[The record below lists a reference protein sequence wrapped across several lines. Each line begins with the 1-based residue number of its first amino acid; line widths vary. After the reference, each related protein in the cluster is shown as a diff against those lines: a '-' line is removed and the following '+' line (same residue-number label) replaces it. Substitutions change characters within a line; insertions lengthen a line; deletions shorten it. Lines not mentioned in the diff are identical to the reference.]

1 MKSVASLAI
10 AIFICTDI
18 YAQSAEWSVG
28 VKGFVDTYHAMRTE
42 SPNNMMA
49 SRSRVRGELTM
60 KHDNVGAFV
69 SANLIHN
76 AIVEAK
82 TGLHMRECFVTYAND
97 NWDIRAGRQIITWGV
112 VDALR
117 LTDIISPMEYTEFL
131 ADDYDDIRV
140 PVNGLRARYSR
151 SSWSAEVV
159 ALPISSFYI
168 LPTDD
173 DNPWSIN
180 LPDATLP
187 YIINTGNEPQKKI
200 ANGEIGGRLMFFLSG
215 IDFSF
220 SALRTWNKMP
230 VFTTNVVNDTLSALG
245 HYKRLTMLGTDI
257 SVPIS
262 KIVLRAEV
270 AEYLDEAQTPVFGT
284 DVQCANSLNALIG
297 IDWYA
302 GNDWSLSAQYAHK
315 SIASHS
321 ALISTYKNS
330 GTATVR
336 IAKELLNNTLTVQ
349 TFAYIDV
356 TCGGIYN
363 RLSADYAVT
372 DQLHCIVGYDLFS
385 ADSGMFAMY
394 ADNSEVWLRVK
405 YNF

>member
-1 MKSVASLAI
+1 MKLISLAI
-10 AIFICTDI
+10 AIIIGTHINAQQTD
-18 YAQSAEWSVG
+18 WNVG
-28 VKGFVDTYHAMRTE
+28 IKGYVNTYHAMRTE
-42 SPNNMMA
+42 GCNDMMA
-49 SRSRVRGELTM
+49 SRSHVRGELTM
-60 KHDNVGAFV
+60 RHENVGAFV
-69 SANLIHN
+69 SANLVYNTLLHN
-76 AIVEAK
+76 K
-82 TGLHMRECFVTYAND
+82 SGLHMRECFVTYADD

-112 VDALR
+112 ADALR
-117 LTDIISPMEYTEFL
+117 LTDVVSPMEYTEFL

-180 LPDATLP
+180 LPDATMP
-187 YIINTGNEPQKKI
+187 YVIDIGQKPQKKI

-215 IDFSF
+215 IDFSL

-230 VFTTNVVNDTLSALG
+230 VFATDVINDTLAVQG
-245 HYKRLTMLGTDI
+245 RHRRMTMIGGDI
-257 SVPIS
+257 SIPIS

-284 DVQCANSLNALIG
+284 DVQCANSLNALVG

-321 ALISTYKNS
+321 ALISSYKNS
-330 GTATVR
+330 GTATIR
-336 IAKELLNNTLTVQ
+336 IAKELFNNTLSVQ

-363 RLSADYAVT
+363 RLSADYAIT

-394 ADNSEVWLRVK
+394 GNNSEVWLRVK

>member
-1 MKSVASLAI
+1 MKLASLAI

-18 YAQSAEWSVG
+18 YAQTSDWSVG

-42 SPNNMMA
+42 NPNDLMA

-82 TGLHMRECFVTYAND
+82 TGLHMRECFVTYADD
-97 NWDIRAGRQIITWGV
+97 NWDIRAGRQIITWGLA
-112 VDALR
+112 DALR
-117 LTDIISPMEYTEFL
+117 LTDVVSPMEYTEFL
-131 ADDYDDIRV
+131 AEDYDDIRV

-200 ANGEIGGRLMFFLSG
+200 VNGEIGGRLMFFMSG

-284 DVQCANSLNALIG
+284 DVQCANSFNALIG

-336 IAKELLNNTLTVQ
+336 IAKELFNNALSVQ

-363 RLSADYAVT
+363 RLSADYSVT
-372 DQLHCIVGYDLFS
+372 DQLHCIVGYDLFG
-385 ADSGMFAMY
+385 ADKGMFAMY

>member
-1 MKSVASLAI
+1 MRTTISALALTIVASTAYSQDEELK
-10 AIFICTDI
+10 
-18 YAQSAEWSVG
+18 VG
-28 VKGFVDTYHAMRTE
+28 IKGFVDTYHAMRTE
-42 SPNNMMA
+42 SPNDMMA
-49 SRSRVRGELTM
+49 SRSRVRGELMM
-60 KHDNVGAFV
+60 KYNKIGTFA

-76 AIVEAK
+76 AIVGAK
-82 TGLHMRECFVTYAND
+82 TGLHMRECFVTYADD
-97 NWDIRAGRQIITWGV
+97 NWDIRAGRQIVTWGV
-112 VDALR
+112 ADALR

-131 ADDYDDIRV
+131 AEDYDDIRV

-187 YIINTGNEPQKKI
+187 YIINTGNEPQKRI
-200 ANGEIGGRLMFFLSG
+200 VNGEIGGRLMFFMSG

-230 VFTTNVVNDTLSALG
+230 VFTTNVVNDTLVALG
-245 HYKRLTMLGTDI
+245 HYKRLTMLGADI

-297 IDWYA
+297 IDYYA

-321 ALISTYKNS
+321 ALISSYKNS

-336 IAKELLNNTLTVQ
+336 IAKELLNNTLSVQ

-363 RLSADYAVT
+363 RLSADYSVT
-372 DQLHCIVGYDLFS
+372 DQLHCIIGYDLFS

-394 ADNSEVWLRVK
+394 GDNSEVWLRVK

>member
-10 AIFICTDI
+10 AIFICTDM
-18 YAQSAEWSVG
+18 YAQTSDWSVG
-28 VKGFVDTYHAMRTE
+28 VKGFVNTYHAMRTE
-42 SPNNMMA
+42 SPNDMMA
-49 SRSRVRGELTM
+49 SRSHVRGELTM
-60 KHDNVGAFV
+60 KHGNVGAFA
-69 SANLIHN
+69 SANLVYN
-76 AIVEAK
+76 ALLNKES
-82 TGLHMRECFVTYAND
+82 GLHMRECFVTYADD

-112 VDALR
+112 ADALR
-117 LTDIISPMEYTEFL
+117 LTDVVSPMEYTEFL

-151 SSWSAEVV
+151 SAWSAEVV
-159 ALPISSFYI
+159 ALPVSSFYI
-168 LPTDD
+168 LPTDA

-180 LPDATLP
+180 LPDAAMP
-187 YIINTGNEPQKKI
+187 YIIDIGQKPSKKI

-215 IDFSF
+215 IDFSS

-230 VFTTNVVNDTLSALG
+230 VFTTSVVNDTLVARG
-245 HYKRLTMLGTDI
+245 RHRRMTMIGGDI

-270 AEYLDEAQTPVFGT
+270 AEYIGEAQTPVFGT
-284 DVQCANSLNALIG
+284 VVQCANSLNALIG
-297 IDWYA
+297 LDWYA

-321 ALISTYKNS
+321 ALISSYKNS
-330 GTATVR
+330 GTATLR

>member
-42 SPNNMMA
+42 NPNDLMA

-82 TGLHMRECFVTYAND
+82 TGLHMRECFVTYADD

-112 VDALR
+112 ADALR
-117 LTDIISPMEYTEFL
+117 LTDVVSPMEYTEFL

-140 PVNGLRARYSR
+140 PVNGLRVRYSR
-151 SSWSAEVV
+151 SAWSAEVV
-159 ALPISSFYI
+159 ALPVSSFYI
-168 LPTDD
+168 LPTDA

-180 LPDATLP
+180 LPDATMP
-187 YIINTGNEPQKKI
+187 YVIDIGPKPSKKI

-215 IDFSF
+215 IDFSL

-230 VFTTNVVNDTLSALG
+230 VFATDVINDTLVARG
-245 HYKRLTMLGTDI
+245 RHRRMTMLGGDI
-257 SVPIS
+257 SIPIS

-270 AEYLDEAQTPVFGT
+270 AEYLDEAQTPVFGM
-284 DVQCANSLNALIG
+284 DEQRANSLNALIG

-336 IAKELLNNTLTVQ
+336 IAKELLNNTLSVQ
-349 TFAYIDV
+349 TFAYIDI

-363 RLSADYAVT
+363 RLSADYAIT
-372 DQLHCIVGYDLFS
+372 DQLHCIIGYDLFS
-385 ADSGMFAMY
+385 ADKGMFAMY
-394 ADNSEVWLRVK
+394 GNNSEVWLRVK

>member
-1 MKSVASLAI
+1 MRTTISALALTIVASTAYSQDEELK
-10 AIFICTDI
+10 
-18 YAQSAEWSVG
+18 VG
-28 VKGFVDTYHAMRTE
+28 IKGFVDTYHAMRTE

-49 SRSRVRGELTM
+49 SRSRVRGELMM
-60 KHDNVGAFV
+60 KYNKVGTFA

-76 AIVEAK
+76 AIVGAK
-82 TGLHMRECFVTYAND
+82 TGLHMRECFVTYADD
-97 NWDIRAGRQIITWGV
+97 NWDIRAGRQIVTWGV
-112 VDALR
+112 ADALR

-131 ADDYDDIRV
+131 AEDYDDIRV

-173 DNPWSIN
+173 DNPWSVN

-187 YIINTGNEPQKKI
+187 YIINTGDEPQKRI
-200 ANGEIGGRLMFFLSG
+200 VNGEIGGRLMFFMSG

-245 HYKRLTMLGTDI
+245 HYKRLTMLGADI
-257 SVPIS
+257 SIPIS

-297 IDWYA
+297 LDWYA

-315 SIASHS
+315 SIASHR

-336 IAKELLNNTLTVQ
+336 IAKELLNNTLSVQ

-363 RLSADYAVT
+363 RLSADYSVT
-372 DQLHCIVGYDLFS
+372 DQLHCIIGYDLFS

-394 ADNSEVWLRVK
+394 GDNSEVWLRVK

>member
-1 MKSVASLAI
+1 MRTTISALALTIVASTAYSQDEELK
-10 AIFICTDI
+10 
-18 YAQSAEWSVG
+18 VG
-28 VKGFVDTYHAMRTE
+28 IKGFVDTYHAMRTE
-42 SPNNMMA
+42 SPNDMMA
-49 SRSRVRGELTM
+49 SRSRVRGELMM
-60 KHDNVGAFV
+60 KYNKVGTFA

-76 AIVEAK
+76 AIVGAK
-82 TGLHMRECFVTYAND
+82 TGLHIRECFVTYADD
-97 NWDIRAGRQIITWGV
+97 NWDIRAGRQIVTWGV
-112 VDALR
+112 ADALR
-117 LTDIISPMEYTEFL
+117 LTDIVSPMEYTEFL
-131 ADDYDDIRV
+131 ADDYDDIRI

-159 ALPISSFYI
+159 ALPVSSFYI
-168 LPTDD
+168 LPTDA

-180 LPDATLP
+180 LPDATMP
-187 YIINTGNEPQKKI
+187 YIIDIGQKPQKKI
-200 ANGEIGGRLMFFLSG
+200 ASGEIGGRLMFFMSG

-270 AEYLDEAQTPVFGT
+270 AEYLGEAQTPVFGM
-284 DVQCANSLNALIG
+284 DEQRANSLNALIG

-321 ALISTYKNS
+321 ALISSYKNS

-336 IAKELLNNTLTVQ
+336 IAKELLNNTLCVQ

-385 ADSGMFAMY
+385 ADKGMFAMY

>member
-42 SPNNMMA
+42 NPNDLMA
-49 SRSRVRGELTM
+49 SRSRVRGELTI

-112 VDALR
+112 ADALR
-117 LTDIISPMEYTEFL
+117 LTDVVSPMEYTEFL

-140 PVNGLRARYSR
+140 PVNGFRARYSR

-200 ANGEIGGRLMFFLSG
+200 VNGEIGGRLMFFMSG

-245 HYKRLTMLGTDI
+245 HYKRLTMLGADI

-270 AEYLDEAQTPVFGT
+270 AEYIGEAQTPVFGT

-321 ALISTYKNS
+321 PLISTYKNS
-330 GTATVR
+330 GTVTVR
-336 IAKELLNNTLTVQ
+336 IAKELLNNTLSVQ

-372 DQLHCIVGYDLFS
+372 DQLHCIIGYDLFS
-385 ADSGMFAMY
+385 ADKGMFAMY

-405 YNF
+405 YNY

>member
-1 MKSVASLAI
+1 MKLASLAI

-18 YAQSAEWSVG
+18 YAQTSDWSVG

-42 SPNNMMA
+42 NPNDLMA

-82 TGLHMRECFVTYAND
+82 TGLHMRECFVTYADD
-97 NWDIRAGRQIITWGV
+97 NWDIRAGRQIITWGLA
-112 VDALR
+112 DALR
-117 LTDIISPMEYTEFL
+117 LTDVVSPMEYTEFL
-131 ADDYDDIRV
+131 AEDYDDIRV

-200 ANGEIGGRLMFFLSG
+200 VNGEIGGRLMFFMSG

-284 DVQCANSLNALIG
+284 DVQCANSFNALIG

-336 IAKELLNNTLTVQ
+336 IAKELFNNTLSVQ

-363 RLSADYAVT
+363 RLSADYSVT
-372 DQLHCIVGYDLFS
+372 DQLHCIVGYDLFG
-385 ADSGMFAMY
+385 ADKGMFAMY

>member
-18 YAQSAEWSVG
+18 YAQSSDWSVG

-42 SPNNMMA
+42 SPNDMMA
-49 SRSRVRGELTM
+49 SRSRVRGELMM
-60 KHDNVGAFV
+60 KYNKVGTFA

-76 AIVEAK
+76 AIVGAK
-82 TGLHMRECFVTYAND
+82 TGLHIRECFVTYADD

-112 VDALR
+112 ADALR

-140 PVNGLRARYSR
+140 PVNGLRVRYSR
-151 SSWSAEVV
+151 SAWSAEVV

-187 YIINTGNEPQKKI
+187 YIINTGNEPQKRI
-200 ANGEIGGRLMFFLSG
+200 VNGEIGGRLMFFLSG

-245 HYKRLTMLGTDI
+245 HYKRLTMLGADI

-270 AEYLDEAQTPVFGT
+270 AEYLNEAQTPVFGT

-297 IDWYA
+297 IDYYA

-356 TCGGIYN
+356 TCEGIYN

>member
-1 MKSVASLAI
+1 MKLVASLAI

-18 YAQSAEWSVG
+18 YAQSSDWSVG

-42 SPNNMMA
+42 SPNDMMA
-49 SRSRVRGELTM
+49 SRSRVRGELMM
-60 KHDNVGAFV
+60 KYNKVGTFA

-76 AIVEAK
+76 AIVGAK
-82 TGLHMRECFVTYAND
+82 TGLHIRECFVTYADD

-112 VDALR
+112 ADALR

-187 YIINTGNEPQKKI
+187 YIINTGNEPQKRI
-200 ANGEIGGRLMFFLSG
+200 VNGEIGGRLMFFMSG

-245 HYKRLTMLGTDI
+245 HYKRLTMLGADI

-297 IDWYA
+297 IDYYA

-385 ADSGMFAMY
+385 ADKGMFAMY

>member
-1 MKSVASLAI
+1 MRTTISALALTIVASTAYSQDEELK
-10 AIFICTDI
+10 
-18 YAQSAEWSVG
+18 VG
-28 VKGFVDTYHAMRTE
+28 IKGFVDTYHAMRTE

-49 SRSRVRGELTM
+49 SRSHVRGELMM
-60 KHDNVGAFV
+60 KYNKVGTFA

-76 AIVEAK
+76 AIVGAK
-82 TGLHMRECFVTYAND
+82 TGLHIRECFVTYADD
-97 NWDIRAGRQIITWGV
+97 NWDIRAGRQIVTWGV
-112 VDALR
+112 ADALR

-187 YIINTGNEPQKKI
+187 YIINTGNEPQKRI
-200 ANGEIGGRLMFFLSG
+200 VNGEIGGRLMFFLSG

-245 HYKRLTMLGTDI
+245 HYKRLTMLGADI

-315 SIASHS
+315 SIAGKS
-321 ALISTYKNS
+321 ALISSYRNS

-363 RLSADYAVT
+363 RLSADYSVT

-394 ADNSEVWLRVK
+394 GNNSEVWLRVK

>member
-1 MKSVASLAI
+1 MKLVASLAI

-18 YAQSAEWSVG
+18 YAQTSDWSVG

-42 SPNNMMA
+42 NPNDLMA

-60 KHDNVGAFV
+60 KHGNVGAFA
-69 SANLIHN
+69 SANLVYN
-76 AIVEAK
+76 ALLNKES
-82 TGLHMRECFVTYAND
+82 GLHMRECFVTYADD

-112 VDALR
+112 ADALR
-117 LTDIISPMEYTEFL
+117 LTDIVSPMEYTEFL

-140 PVNGLRARYSR
+140 PVGGLRVRYSR
-151 SSWSAEVV
+151 SAWSAEVV
-159 ALPISSFYI
+159 ALPVSSFYI
-168 LPTDD
+168 LPTDA

-187 YIINTGNEPQKKI
+187 YIINTGDEPQKKI
-200 ANGEIGGRLMFFLSG
+200 VNGEIGGRLMFFLSG
-215 IDFSF
+215 IDFSL

-230 VFTTNVVNDTLSALG
+230 VFTTSILSDTI
-245 HYKRLTMLGTDI
+245 RLDGNYRRQTMLGVDM
-257 SVPIS
+257 SVPVG
-262 KIVLRAEV
+262 KFVVRAEV
-270 AEYLDEAQTPVFGT
+270 AEYIGEAQTPVFGF

-336 IAKELLNNTLTVQ
+336 IAKELLNNTLSVQ

-363 RLSADYAVT
+363 RLSADYSVT

-394 ADNSEVWLRVK
+394 ADNSEVWLRLK

>member
-1 MKSVASLAI
+1 MNSVASLAI

-42 SPNNMMA
+42 NPNDLMA

-60 KHDNVGAFV
+60 KHGNVGAFV

-82 TGLHMRECFVTYAND
+82 TGLHMRECFVTYADD

-112 VDALR
+112 ADALR
-117 LTDIISPMEYTEFL
+117 LTDIVSPMEYTEFL

-180 LPDATLP
+180 LPDATMP
-187 YIINTGNEPQKKI
+187 YVINIGPKPSKKI
-200 ANGEIGGRLMFFLSG
+200 ANGEFGGRLMFFLSG
-215 IDFSF
+215 IDFSL

-230 VFTTNVVNDTLSALG
+230 VFATDVINDTLAVQG
-245 HYKRLTMLGTDI
+245 RHRRMTMIGGDI
-257 SVPIS
+257 SIPIS

-270 AEYLDEAQTPVFGT
+270 SEYLGEAQTPVFGM
-284 DVQCANSLNALIG
+284 DEQRANTLNALIG
-297 IDWYA
+297 LDWYA

-321 ALISTYKNS
+321 TLISSYKNS
-330 GTATVR
+330 GTATIR

-363 RLSADYAVT
+363 RLSADYAIT
-372 DQLHCIVGYDLFS
+372 DQLHCIIGYDLFS

-394 ADNSEVWLRVK
+394 DDNSEVWLRVK